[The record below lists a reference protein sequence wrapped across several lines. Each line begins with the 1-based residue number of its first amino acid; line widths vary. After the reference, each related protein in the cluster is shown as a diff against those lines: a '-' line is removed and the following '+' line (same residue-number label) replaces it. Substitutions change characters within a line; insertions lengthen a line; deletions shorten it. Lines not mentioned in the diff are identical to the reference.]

1 MFRLERPLP
10 MVQERSM
17 RFLAPKVRATP
28 KGIRRTN
35 FANSMRQVTVEMARV
50 VNSRIE
56 VNRRSEED
64 QLRKAKRAM
73 AKARRVE
80 ALLVASLL
88 KVRVPQARHLRRRMV
103 TRPVGSG

>member
-1 MFRLERPLP
+1 

-17 RFLAPKVRATP
+17 RFLAPKVRVTP

-56 VNRRSEED
+56 GSRRSEED

-73 AKARRVE
+73 AKARRIE

-88 KVRVPQARHLRRRMV
+88 KVRVQQARHLRRRMV
-103 TRPVGSG
+103 TRPVGFG

>member
-1 MFRLERPLP
+1 

-35 FANSMRQVTVEMARV
+35 FANSRRQVTVEMARV
-50 VNSRIE
+50 ANSRME
-56 VNRRSEED
+56 GSRRSEED
-64 QLRKAKRAM
+64 QLRKAERAM

-88 KVRVPQARHLRRRMV
+88 KVRVPQARYLKRRTV

>member
-1 MFRLERPLP
+1 
-10 MVQERSM
+10 MVQERST
-17 RFLAPKVRATP
+17 RFRAPKARVVP
-28 KGIRRTN
+28 KGIRRIN
-35 FANSMRQVTVEMARV
+35 FANSMWQGNVEMARV
-50 VNSRIE
+50 ANSRME
-56 VNRRSEED
+56 GSRRSEED

-88 KVRVPQARHLRRRMV
+88 KVRVPQARHLKRRMV